1 MMDFEVVK
9 CRGTDESIM
18 KLGHDQAATYKVS
31 VNGNWYLVP
40 KGFRNYNKP
49 KLQAAFD
56 RGEFKPV
63 K

>member
-9 CRGTDESIM
+9 VRGTDADIM
-18 KLGHDQAATYKVS
+18 KLGHDNASTYRVS
-31 VNGNWYLVP
+31 VNGNWYTVP
-40 KGFRNYNKP
+40 KSFRNYNKP
-49 KLQAAFD
+49 KLQAAYD